1 MFDCI
6 AIVAAMEGEMSFL
19 RRAMIPPDESRDIF
33 VVGTIGRKTIMLVKS
48 GVGPASTARRLS
60 ETAYPQKP
68 QCVLSIGCAGALG
81 PGLGVGD
88 TVIAEKI
95 VDDAADGESFTPSPE
110 LMAVATR
117 CCEKLGTPFHSGTTV
132 SAPEIAATVEAKQ
145 RLAAKHGAI
154 AVDMETAQV
163 AAWAKKLGAPVLA
176 LRTIS
181 DTASDCIPPEI
192 GTIVDRKNGK
202 LRPARA
208 AAVFAR
214 KPQLLAEALRLKRN
228 MDRSLK
234 VLAEIVPS
242 LLAGL

>member
-1 MFDCI
+1 MLGD
-6 AIVAAMEGEMSFL
+6 
-19 RRAMIPPDESRDIF
+19 
-33 VVGTIGRKTIMLVKS
+33 GRY
-48 GVGPASTARRLS
+48 ARS
-60 ETAYPQKP
+60 
-68 QCVLSIGCAGALG
+68 

-95 VDDAADGESFTPSPE
+95 VDDAADGESFAPASE
-110 LMAVATR
+110 LMAAATR
-117 CCEKLGTPFHSGTTV
+117 CCEELGFPFRSGTTV
-132 SAPEIAATVEAKQ
+132 SAPEVAATVEAKQ

-163 AAWAKKLGAPVLA
+163 AAWAGKMGVPVLA

-192 GTIVDRKNGK
+192 GTIVDRKKGT

-214 KPQLLAEALRLKRN
+214 KPKLLAEALRLKRN

-234 VLAEIVPS
+234 VLAKIVPP